1 MRPRRSEINP
11 APSSSHPS
19 SIYLSILSLS
29 SILPI
34 RPSSPFWNLSGWDH
48 EELKQENHCSLPFKK
63 KKKEEE
69 ESKCFFVSITL
80 RTNPP
85 HFLSVISTRCPK
97 CTLLLVSGPPPLP
110 PWRELAV
117 SSTGLSQPSS
127 HAISECKKK
136 KKKKIL
142 LFNIWPCLFLFFNF
156 CYFLNTVKLC
166 IQV

>member
-19 SIYLSILSLS
+19 SIYLSYPFHPSFPFVPPILSETFRDE
-29 SILPI
+29 IMKN
-34 RPSSPFWNLSGWDH
+34 WNRKIIAHFHL
-48 EELKQENHCSLPFKK
+48 K

-97 CTLLLVSGPPPLP
+97 CTLLLVSGPPPSPPGESSLYLP
-110 PWRELAV
+110 
-117 SSTGLSQPSS
+117 QDYHS
-127 HAISECKKK
+127 HHRMQFLNVKKK
-136 KKKKIL
+136 KKNPVVQYL
-142 LFNIWPCLFLFFNF
+142 ALFVSFFNF

>member
-19 SIYLSILSLS
+19 SIYLSYPFHPSFPFVPPVLSETFRDE
-29 SILPI
+29 IMKN
-34 RPSSPFWNLSGWDH
+34 WNRKIIAHFHL
-48 EELKQENHCSLPFKK
+48 KK

-136 KKKKIL
+136 KKKIL

>member
-19 SIYLSILSLS
+19 SIYLSIYPFHPSFPFVPPILSETFRDE
-29 SILPI
+29 IMKN
-34 RPSSPFWNLSGWDH
+34 WNRKIIAHFHL
-48 EELKQENHCSLPFKK
+48 KK

-110 PWRELAV
+110 GE
-117 SSTGLSQPSS
+117 SSLYLPQDYHS
-127 HAISECKKK
+127 HHRMQFLNVKKK
-136 KKKKIL
+136 KKKKSCCSISGPVCFFFYFL
-142 LFNIWPCLFLFFNF
+142 LFS
-156 CYFLNTVKLC
+156 
-166 IQV
+166 